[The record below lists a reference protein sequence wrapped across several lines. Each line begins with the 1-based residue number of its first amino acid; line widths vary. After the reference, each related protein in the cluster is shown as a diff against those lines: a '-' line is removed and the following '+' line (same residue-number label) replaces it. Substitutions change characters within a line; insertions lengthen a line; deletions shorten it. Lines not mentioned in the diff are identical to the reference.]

1 MDENTLKNLLWQR
14 LYLELQVFKYSVLQQ
29 SKEEI
34 YHSSYRIEIFVN
46 IYEILMEELENLDEE
61 TMTVLIY
68 QNGSI
73 LRFFYEE
80 WMAGEGSIF
89 DELKTCVINELDNI
103 GGLYDWFYGKEDED
117 DGTGSDQAA

>member
-14 LYLELQVFKYSVLQQ
+14 MYLELQVFKYSVLQQ

-34 YHSSYRIEIFVN
+34 YHSSYQIEIFVN

-73 LRFFYEE
+73 LRFFCEE
-80 WMAGEGSIF
+80 WMAREDSIF

-103 GGLYDWFYGKEDED
+103 GGLYDSFYGKEDGD
-117 DGTGSDQAA
+117 GGTGSDQAA

>member
-34 YHSSYRIEIFVN
+34 YHSSYQIEIFVN

-80 WMAGEGSIF
+80 WMAREDSIF

-103 GGLYDWFYGKEDED
+103 GGLYDSFYGKEDED

>member
-34 YHSSYRIEIFVN
+34 YHSSYQIEIFVN
-46 IYEILMEELENLDEE
+46 IYEILMEELEDLDEE
-61 TMTVLIY
+61 TMTVLLY

-73 LRFFYEE
+73 LVFFYEE
-80 WMAGEGSIF
+80 WLAREDSIYE
-89 DELKTCVINELDNI
+89 ELKNCIIDELDNV
-103 GGLYDWFYGKEDED
+103 GGLYDTLYGKEDED
-117 DGTGSDQAA
+117 NGAGSDQAA

>member
-34 YHSSYRIEIFVN
+34 YHSSYQIEIFVN
-46 IYEILMEELENLDEE
+46 IYEILMEELEDLDEE
-61 TMTVLIY
+61 TMTVLLY

-73 LRFFYEE
+73 LVFFYEE
-80 WMAGEGSIF
+80 WLAKEDSIYE
-89 DELKTCVINELDNI
+89 ELKNCVINELDNV
-103 GGLYDWFYGKEDED
+103 GGLYDTLYGKEDKD
-117 DGTGSDQAA
+117 NGTGSDQAA